1 MAENLTLTPKQTEGP
16 FYPDR
21 MPLDTDND
29 LIIINDALTPA
40 VGTIAYLSG
49 TVTDSKGNPL
59 RNTLVEI
66 WQVDNNGVYL
76 HTRGGN
82 REKWDSNFQGYGR
95 FLTDSKGRYFFR
107 TLKPSPYSGRTPHIH
122 MAVSAK
128 GQRKLTTQCYIK
140 GEPRNNKDFILKR
153 VQSEKARN
161 SLIIPF
167 NPLPK
172 SKIGEVAARFDVV
185 LGWTPES

>member
-1 MAENLTLTPKQTEGP
+1 
-16 FYPDR
+16 
-21 MPLDTDND
+21 
-29 LIIINDALTPA
+29 
-40 VGTIAYLSG
+40 
-49 TVTDSKGNPL
+49 
-59 RNTLVEI
+59 
-66 WQVDNNGVYL
+66 
-76 HTRGGN
+76 
-82 REKWDSNFQGYGR
+82 
-95 FLTDSKGRYFFR
+95 
-107 TLKPSPYSGRTPHIH
+107 